1 MTMLDL
7 PATESDRRLLGGKG
21 TFPHDSLTSRS
32 EGRCHPKGR
41 SAAEEARSALT
52 LAFAEATP
60 TVLSGEI
67 PLRILLNAPS
77 RSRRTS
83 TAFVWGPTSN
93 TPIIPTHKRA
103 PKAQQMESAG
113 RVRARATLR
122 LWAASAVEA
131 S

>member
-52 LAFAEATP
+52 LALAEATP
-60 TVLSGEI
+60 TVFSDES
-67 PLRILLNAPS
+67 PLRFLPLTPS
-77 RSRRTS
+77 DSRRTS
-83 TAFVWGPTSN
+83 T
-93 TPIIPTHKRA
+93 IK
-103 PKAQQMESAG
+103 G
-113 RVRARATLR
+113 R
-122 LWAASAVEA
+122 
-131 S
+131 